1 MDTAK
6 RSFHRGLIKHLIGMN
21 LPLPTF
27 YRLQEGETR
36 VNWIKHA
43 CEQVSLTVY
52 VTPVTDSEQKLVF
65 DV

>member
-27 YRLQEGETR
+27 YRLQEQEKLELIGL
-36 VNWIKHA
+36 NML
-43 CEQVSLTVY
+43 VSR
-52 VTPVTDSEQKLVF
+52 LV
-65 DV
+65 